1 VLWTTIALASA
12 VLWLVL
18 LLGRGGFWRA
28 AEHDSARRPA
38 RDATALPPVTAI
50 IPARDEA
57 ETIAATLGSLIAQR
71 YPGELHVIVVND
83 RSDDETAAIARKTA
97 EGSTGRHRVTVVE
110 GEPLPRGWAGKLWAM
125 QQGVE
130 HARVAERTPQF
141 LFFTDADIVHAEDTL
156 AVLVERSIAGKYVLT
171 SLMAKLRC
179 ISPAERLLV
188 PAFIFFFQMLY
199 PFRWVQRRNRATA
212 AAAGGCMLVRHDAL
226 EAAGGLQALRSALID
241 DCALAR
247 ELKRVGPIWL
257 GLTERVRSLRTYR
270 TLADIRRMVARSAY
284 AQLRFSPTL
293 LAFTIFAMLLM
304 YAAPPV
310 IVMLVAGPA
319 KLPALAAWILMSA
332 LMQPTLR
339 FYGVSPFYG
348 AALPV
353 IGMLYLLFTIS
364 SAYEHLRGRGAAWKG
379 RTYNAAGSWSK
390 DCQP

>member
-1 VLWTTIALASA
+1 MLWTTIALASA

-97 EGSTGRHRVTVVE
+97 EGSTGRHRVTLVE

-156 AVLVERSIAGKYVLT
+156 AALVERSIAGRSV
-171 SLMAKLRC
+171 S
-179 ISPAERLLV
+179 
-188 PAFIFFFQMLY
+188 
-199 PFRWVQRRNRATA
+199 
-212 AAAGGCMLVRHDAL
+212 
-226 EAAGGLQALRSALID
+226 LRS
-241 DCALAR
+241 
-247 ELKRVGPIWL
+247 W
-257 GLTERVRSLRTYR
+257 RS
-270 TLADIRRMVARSAY
+270 
-284 AQLRFSPTL
+284 
-293 LAFTIFAMLLM
+293 
-304 YAAPPV
+304 
-310 IVMLVAGPA
+310 
-319 KLPALAAWILMSA
+319 
-332 LMQPTLR
+332 
-339 FYGVSPFYG
+339 
-348 AALPV
+348 
-353 IGMLYLLFTIS
+353 
-364 SAYEHLRGRGAAWKG
+364 
-379 RTYNAAGSWSK
+379 
-390 DCQP
+390 